1 MRRSRRSK
9 LEKGERAA
17 WGRGEAILSAGYQA
31 AFRPIPTTDRTVQA
45 WINRIAPIGL
55 TDFSPARV
63 LVFRMTD
70 VVDLSTAESAYLT
83 LLDARL
89 KPRAAAAD
97 LVRALRTKTKNSGKQ
112 SHEVEMVQADAWLA
126 ICALSKSLDADNET
140 ETSPEVWSRAISRTE
155 EWRNLLD

>member
-1 MRRSRRSK
+1 

-31 AFRPIPTTDRTVQA
+31 AFRPIPITDRTAQG
-45 WINRIAPIGL
+45 WINRIAPNGL

-140 ETSPEVWSRAISRTE
+140 ETSPEVWLRAISRTE

>member
-1 MRRSRRSK
+1 MS
-9 LEKGERAA
+9 G
-17 WGRGEAILSAGYQA
+17 GYQA
-31 AFRPIPTTDRTVQA
+31 AFRPIPTTDRTVKA
-45 WINRIAPIGL
+45 RINRIAPNGL

>member
-1 MRRSRRSK
+1 M
-9 LEKGERAA
+9 
-17 WGRGEAILSAGYQA
+17 SAGYQA

-45 WINRIAPIGL
+45 WINRIAPNGL